1 MRRRSAI
8 QEARTAKDDT
18 GIVLTDIHNLEQARA
33 LLEKE
38 VYLVHGEQATPAT
51 LVTVIMQAAAGMAKM
66 PRSAI
71 NIMRA
76 VAFILNSITNDSI
89 IASITSVVASRLDDH
104 FAQLKVIETNLLEQE
119 DQLRAAATSATNTIE
134 EFRADMD
141 GITEQLEDASKA
153 VNTVA
158 ETVQAGQSVMRASPP
173 ASYAA
178 AVRAIVPIPLEHAAS
193 IIKGDIFDR
202 QIIVAQDPSA
212 QGDVLA
218 MLTEKEL
225 VEKAKITLDLMGM
238 AAADRPDDLAF
249 VGARRT
255 QAGSILYQLNS
266 AEAAKY
272 MRNADVMREF
282 LNHFGV
288 MSVMRARTFQV
299 IVEYVLVTFAPT
311 ELFALGN
318 VEEASSLPAGSILEA
333 RWLKPAHLRSEAQRY
348 AFLIVGFGSREAA
361 NHAIEYGVFVE
372 GKKCKT
378 WKMLPEPQQCMKCQ
392 RFGHR
397 AIDCKAIHD
406 MCVRCGDMHRMA
418 DPQCKI
424 DDRDNFK
431 CSNCLESGHG
441 AVDRRCKIFVE
452 KLRQMKERVPET
464 KYKLFPTNE
473 PPMWMRADEENMGV
487 GSFDNTWRS
496 SGPLQQQQRGGGWQ
510 SQGRLAGGQRSGGT
524 SRDGDVGRRMGGGQA
539 SRRENSGRGASCTG
553 GGFGADSRQ
562 VTLEGMWGSQRS
574 TSQNA

>member
-1 MRRRSAI
+1 MRMCAAI
-8 QEARTAKDDT
+8 QEARTPKDDT
-18 GIVLTDIHNLEQARA
+18 GIVLTDIHNIEQARA

-89 IASITSVVASRLDDH
+89 IESITLVVASRLDDH

-119 DQLRAAATSATNTIE
+119 DQLRAAATLATNTIE
-134 EFRADMD
+134 DFRADMD
-141 GITEQLEDASKA
+141 GIMERLEDASKA
-153 VNTVA
+153 VNTAA
-158 ETVQAGQSVMRASPP
+158 ETVQARQSATRASPP
-173 ASYAA
+173 ASYAV
-178 AVRAIVPIPLEHAAS
+178 AVRAIVPIPPEHAAS
-193 IIKGDIFDR
+193 IVKGDVFDR
-202 QIIVAQDPSA
+202 QIIVARDPSA

-249 VGARRT
+249 VGVRRT

-282 LNHFGV
+282 LNHFGA

-299 IVEYVLVTFAPT
+299 IVEYMPVTFALA

-333 RWLKPAHLRSEAQRY
+333 RWLKPAHL
-348 AFLIVGFGSREAA
+348 
-361 NHAIEYGVFVE
+361 H
-372 GKKCKT
+372 
-378 WKMLPEPQQCMKCQ
+378 
-392 RFGHR
+392 
-397 AIDCKAIHD
+397 
-406 MCVRCGDMHRMA
+406 
-418 DPQCKI
+418 
-424 DDRDNFK
+424 
-431 CSNCLESGHG
+431 SGTH
-441 AVDRRCKIFVE
+441 
-452 KLRQMKERVPET
+452 
-464 KYKLFPTNE
+464 
-473 PPMWMRADEENMGV
+473 
-487 GSFDNTWRS
+487 S
-496 SGPLQQQQRGGGWQ
+496 
-510 SQGRLAGGQRSGGT
+510 
-524 SRDGDVGRRMGGGQA
+524 
-539 SRRENSGRGASCTG
+539 
-553 GGFGADSRQ
+553 
-562 VTLEGMWGSQRS
+562 
-574 TSQNA
+574 